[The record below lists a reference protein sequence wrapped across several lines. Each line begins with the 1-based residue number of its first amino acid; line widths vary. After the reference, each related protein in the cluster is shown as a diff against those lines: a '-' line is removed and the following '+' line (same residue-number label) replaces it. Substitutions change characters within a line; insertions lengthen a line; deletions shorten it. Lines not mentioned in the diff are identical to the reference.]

1 LKANPGKEI
10 TINLGINLGK
20 EIYIMKK
27 TTKIVGLF
35 IATALVLGAVS
46 SCDRE
51 EQVVDEYGNVTYVH
65 HHTGFFGGFG
75 NYFHSS
81 GSTADSKNTGL
92 SGVSPWGTKGSTASA
107 SGTTG
112 ISSGAKGGIGSSGSS
127 IS

>member
-1 LKANPGKEI
+1 MN
-10 TINLGINLGK
+10 
-20 EIYIMKK
+20 K

-75 NYFHSS
+75 NYFRSP
-81 GSTADSKNTGL
+81 GSTDSKNTGI
-92 SGVSPWGTKGSTASA
+92 SGVSPWGTKGSTTTV
-107 SGTTG
+107 SGNTG

-127 IS
+127 VS